1 MFSNKFDVG
10 IVYVL
15 KVEIIRIIF
24 KNLLIKDDI
33 FFFQISCP
41 NFLASFL
48 FCCLHFS
55 LNLHYF
61 FHFFPNKNCQVKNS
75 KPKKHVGWGDRV
87 LIQLFKPKILPN

>member
-15 KVEIIRIIF
+15 KVGIIRISF
-24 KNLLIKDDI
+24 NFLSIKSNI
-33 FFFQISCP
+33 FFLKFLIPIFWQI
-41 NFLASFL
+41 

-61 FHFFPNKNCQVKNS
+61 FHFFPKKNCQVKKIQNF
-75 KPKKHVGWGDRV
+75 KKHVVGGRGGGGV
-87 LIQLFKPKILPN
+87 NPII